1 MPTTEAVTPATT
13 RRYAEDLLDALV
25 DHGPATAEELC
36 TILGWSRGRFGSALR
51 YAREHLTKPLGIAI
65 PSPTPD
71 TGWVYQETTEW
82 GPVAAGA
89 SHSLGAVES
98 RLLAVLRDVDIVLPH
113 LTKGSVDWR
122 RAMFLHKHLSHLT
135 STLKEIK

>member
-1 MPTTEAVTPATT
+1 MSTITVSST
-13 RRYAEDLLDALV
+13 RRHAEELLDALV

-36 TILGWSRGRFGSALR
+36 AILGWSRNRFGTALK
-51 YAREHLTKPLGIAI
+51 YAREHLTRPLGIAI
-65 PSPTPD
+65 PAPTPD
-71 TGWVYQETTEW
+71 QGWVYQATTEW

-89 SHSLGAVES
+89 SHNLGTVES

-113 LTKGSVDWR
+113 LIKGSTDWR
-122 RAMFLHKHLSHLT
+122 RAMFLHKHLTHLT